1 VLAAHIAQGVPMLHQ
16 LHHTYLLLDGHQ
28 PARAQVRDARARR
41 WAIRRRLR
49 ELLRAPARPMRAGV
63 HHA

>member
-1 VLAAHIAQGVPMLHQ
+1 MLHQ
-16 LHHTYLLLDGHQ
+16 PHHTVLIFDAHQ
-28 PARAQVRDARARR
+28 PARTPMRAARVRR

-49 ELLRAPARPMRAGV
+49 ELLRAPALRVRMGV

>member
-1 VLAAHIAQGVPMLHQ
+1 MLHQ

>member
-1 VLAAHIAQGVPMLHQ
+1 MSHQ
-16 LHHTYLLLDGHQ
+16 SHHTHLPFNGRQ
-28 PARAQVRDARARR
+28 PARMPMRAARARR

-49 ELLRAPARPMRAGV
+49 ELLRAPALRVPMGV